1 MTLGEKIAAIRKT
14 YGLSQQQFAD
24 KFHVTRQTVS
34 NWENNKNYPDMSSL
48 KMISD
53 EYDISFDKLL
63 KEDKDYIKS
72 VDDTKR
78 KMSLFKKALI
88 ISFAALIAVAAV
100 FFYNV

>member
-1 MTLGEKIAAIRKT
+1 MGEKIAAIRKA

-88 ISFAALIAVAAV
+88 I
-100 FFYNV
+100 FFEYRVENIFSPS